1 MININ
6 EKEAETILI
15 DTIMT
20 PLPLVVANSSESIF
34 KISNLMKERKVGSII
49 IINQDDQNYPIGIIT
64 ERDIVRRVIS
74 DNKYPKHTKATE
86 IMSKPL
92 ITIEANT
99 YVYDVSVKMVKNKIR
114 RLPVVKGKTLS
125 GIITITDII
134 KYFHEKNKDNNYL
147 SKAMT
152 LDMVGTGKSN
162 IINLIIIISS
172 KLIILICGYPVVGKT
187 TVAHELAP
195 LINAV
200 VLSTDKI
207 RKELLDKTNY
217 GEEEKK
223 DL

>member
-6 EKEAETILI
+6 EKEAETVLI
-15 DTIMT
+15 DTVMT

-74 DNKYPKHTKATE
+74 DNKDPKHTKATE

-92 ITIEANT
+92 ITIETNT

-147 SKAMT
+147 SKAMIRY
-152 LDMVGTGKSN
+152 GK
-162 IINLIIIISS
+162 
-172 KLIILICGYPVVGKT
+172 YW
-187 TVAHELAP
+187 
-195 LINAV
+195 
-200 VLSTDKI
+200 
-207 RKELLDKTNY
+207 
-217 GEEEKK
+217 EE
-223 DL
+223 

>member
-74 DNKYPKHTKATE
+74 DNKDPKQTKATE

-92 ITIEANT
+92 ITIETNT

-114 RLPVVKGKTLS
+114 RLPVVKDKTLS

-147 SKAMT
+147 SKAMIRY
-152 LDMVGTGKSN
+152 GK
-162 IINLIIIISS
+162 
-172 KLIILICGYPVVGKT
+172 YW
-187 TVAHELAP
+187 
-195 LINAV
+195 
-200 VLSTDKI
+200 
-207 RKELLDKTNY
+207 
-217 GEEEKK
+217 EE
-223 DL
+223 